1 MALIS
6 LVLGTIQA
14 KHGRLLSRTL
24 FAPRN
29 DTMEPF
35 VPDFEVIKMD
45 AEVASYQEDFDSEGN
60 ERDVNAEPAA
70 SDDETAS
77 A

>member
-1 MALIS
+1 
-6 LVLGTIQA
+6 
-14 KHGRLLSRTL
+14 
-24 FAPRN
+24 
-29 DTMEPF
+29 MEPF
-35 VPDFEVIKMD
+35 EPDFEVIKMD

-70 SDDETAS
+70 SHDEEAAS